1 MSAQT
6 TQTTTTNTNSKQNT
20 AKIQQVAKPK
30 NAPKQNAQT
39 QSNSQSKTNSNKHT
53 HTQPPLAIHCKIDE
67 DVKNFTEAIEFYKI
81 KFSDQIKNNVKFIK
95 NKLEMGQYIIDSRT
109 GYVQDSYMMRHDYNL
124 NENNCVSYKD
134 GDKERNINMAKY
146 LLKQDF
152 CDEIVA
158 HYNKHGIDCKIFDT
172 GYDQKSR
179 RYRNVNLK
187 FSLA

>member
-6 TQTTTTNTNSKQNT
+6 TQTTTTNTK
-20 AKIQQVAKPK
+20 QVAKPK

-39 QSNSQSKTNSNKHT
+39 QSNSHSKTNSNKHT

-146 LLKQDF
+146 LIKQDF
-152 CDEIVA
+152 CDEIVS
-158 HYNKHGIDCKIFDT
+158 HYNKHGIECKIFDT